1 VAGDRAGQSFRQ
13 SFTWRERDGA
23 VRAEQLYE
31 VRPSMPSQQA
41 RGGGRRWSAHR
52 PETGRQDD
60 SFTSAKEV
68 IMSTSDRVL
77 GLALL
82 GAFAVACTERSPVA
96 ADAAAVP
103 AVANRHA
110 CAPPRVTPVLEFE
123 NQGTAEGVAVSKH
136 GDVLVGNATSG
147 KAEIWR
153 VPNGRTG
160 GASLLARLPGGDLL
174 GMDVDR
180 HGNVYAALN
189 ALLAPDLNGLW
200 KVQPDG
206 TAERVGAMPAFFA
219 SVPNDVTIDPRGN
232 VYVSDSFGGK
242 IWRLTPAGQW
252 GVWIEDDLLREFFG
266 DIEFG
271 VNGVVY
277 DKRTLYAA
285 ITLNGRV
292 IKIPVQPDGTPGVP
306 AILVQDD
313 ALIGI
318 DGIEPD
324 AKGNLYVT
332 NNFTSRIQ
340 VIRVNDLGIATITG
354 EGLSAPAGLAFDKNQ
369 KVLYAANLSTSAT
382 FPQPYAPALVQ
393 VTFATPVVA
402 CASSK

>member
-1 VAGDRAGQSFRQ
+1 
-13 SFTWRERDGA
+13 
-23 VRAEQLYE
+23 
-31 VRPSMPSQQA
+31 MN
-41 RGGGRRWSAHR
+41 
-52 PETGRQDD
+52 
-60 SFTSAKEV
+60 TSR
-68 IMSTSDRVL
+68 RVL
-77 GLALL
+77 GVALL
-82 GAFAVACTERSPVA
+82 GAFGLACTEQGSVA
-96 ADAAAVP
+96 ADALGVPKAASG
-103 AVANRHA
+103 RA
-110 CAPPRVTPVLEFE
+110 CDPPRVAPVLEFE
-123 NQGTAEGVAVSKH
+123 NQGTAEGVAVSKR

-153 VPNGRTG
+153 LPKGDVRR
-160 GASLLARLPGGDLL
+160 AFLLARLPGGDLL

-189 ALLAPDLNGLW
+189 ALLAPDLHGLW

-206 TAERVGAMPAFFA
+206 TAERVGALPAFFA
-219 SVPNDVTIDPRGN
+219 SVPNDVTIDSRGN
-232 VYVSDSFGGK
+232 VYVSDSFDGK
-242 IWRLTPAGQW
+242 IWRLTPDGQW

-271 VNGVVY
+271 VNGLVY
-277 DKRTLYAA
+277 DKRALYAA

-292 IKIPVQPDGTPGVP
+292 IRIPIQPDGAAGTP

-340 VIRVNDLGIATITG
+340 LIRADDLGIETITG
-354 EGLSAPAGLAFDKNQ
+354 EGLSAPASLAFDKNQ
-369 KVLYAANLSTSAT
+369 KVLYVANLSTSSA

-393 VTFATPVVA
+393 VRFSAPVVA
-402 CASSK
+402 CAFFK